1 MAATRSAPAPRWLD
15 RPEDLNAVVERWR
28 GRPSLALDTE
38 FVRERTFWPQLALI
52 QAASEDEILL
62 IDPLPAGM
70 PEALVP
76 LLTDPAT
83 LKIMH
88 SAGEDLTT
96 LRCAT
101 GVLPE
106 PLYDTQIAAALA
118 GQGHGIGYQA
128 LVAGLT
134 GTTLDKGQTRSD
146 WLRRPLSPEQLHYA
160 VEDVAHLDAVHRA
173 LDRRLTELGR
183 ADWVRADSARLLA
196 AAREN
201 GPEPWPHLALRSAQG
216 LAPEAQR
223 RLCALLRWRE
233 AQARALDKPRSWL
246 LGNDLTVTL
255 ARRAPADVHAFHTL
269 LDAHPGAPRRLRTS
283 LWDCLAAPLPEAAG
297 FPLARSLT
305 DDEKQRLR
313 RMQEA
318 VAAAA
323 DRLELPEPL
332 LASKRVLEKLLTD
345 GGWPEELQG
354 WRRPLLEPVL
364 RPLLATAA
372 RD

>member
-1 MAATRSAPAPRWLD
+1 MAATRSAPTPRWLD
-15 RPEDLNAVVERWR
+15 RPEDLNAVVDRWR
-28 GRPSLALDTE
+28 GRPCLALDTE
-38 FVRERTFWPQLALI
+38 FVRERTFWPRLALV

-70 PEALVP
+70 PEALAP

-128 LVAGLT
+128 LVAELT
-134 GTTLDKGQTRSD
+134 GAALEKGQTRSD
-146 WLRRPLSPEQLHYA
+146 WLRRPLSAAQLHYA
-160 VEDVAHLDAVHRA
+160 GEDVAHLAAVHRA

-183 ADWVRADSARLLA
+183 GDWVGAECARLLNG
-196 AAREN
+196 AREN
-201 GPEPWPHLALRSAQG
+201 GPDPWPHLALRSAPS
-216 LAPEAQR
+216 LAAEAQR

-246 LGNDLTVTL
+246 LGNDLAATL
-255 ARRAPADVHAFHTL
+255 ARRPPADVHAFHAL
-269 LDAHPGAPRRLRTS
+269 LDAHPGAPRRLRAS

-297 FPLARSLT
+297 FPLARSLA
-305 DDEKQRLR
+305 DEEKQHLR

-323 DRLELPEPL
+323 DQLGLPEPL
-332 LASKRVLEKLLTD
+332 LASKRVLEKLLIE

-354 WRRPLLEPVL
+354 WRRPLLEPAL
-364 RPLLATAA
+364 RPLFATGA